1 MTANCNKGMK
11 TMDPYKVL
19 IEVVKTE
26 SFTKA
31 AGNLYTSQ
39 PSVSRDIKR
48 LETKYDVKI
57 FEFKSPY
64 LSLTSEG
71 EKLLQ
76 YALQR
81 ESIEQAL
88 WQNLKVGSQII
99 AGTLTLG
106 SSYTYGEYLLSN
118 QLTKLTQLYPDLHIH
133 LRINNSDTVIN
144 DIKHNIIDIGIVE
157 KEIRDNAVEC
167 QKIKEDEMVCIYKK
181 SIEPK
186 MDVCFVREKGSGTR
200 FYQEVGLSQL
210 NYNPYLIEIN
220 NIKVIKQMT
229 QAGNG
234 FTIISK
240 SAIQHEDYEALVVK
254 PLNVY
259 RNYYLVKYID
269 KYVDKN
275 IDIVIQTVLTDEIG

>member
-57 FEFKSPY
+57 FEFKSTY

-133 LRINNSDTVIN
+133 LS
-144 DIKHNIIDIGIVE
+144 
-157 KEIRDNAVEC
+157 
-167 QKIKEDEMVCIYKK
+167 
-181 SIEPK
+181 
-186 MDVCFVREKGSGTR
+186 
-200 FYQEVGLSQL
+200 
-210 NYNPYLIEIN
+210 LIHI
-220 NIKVIKQMT
+220 
-229 QAGNG
+229 
-234 FTIISK
+234 
-240 SAIQHEDYEALVVK
+240 
-254 PLNVY
+254 
-259 RNYYLVKYID
+259 
-269 KYVDKN
+269 
-275 IDIVIQTVLTDEIG
+275 